1 MAKKAKD
8 YKPTAPTIKRDG
20 NKYTASWKVGNK
32 AHWSWL
38 DVDSKRDRADASDKW
53 ASEHSKLGVSKTSES
68 LRFDRGD
75 YYPCKNAKGNANKK
89 LKSIAFR
96 IRGKKKDGTGYYGW
110 ASETYT
116 FEKPAKPSL
125 SLSVNDTF
133 DALTATV
140 TSGSGSGKA
149 ERYDS
154 VVNFEYRGC
163 VGGKSWGWTSLVSDY
178 ASKSTEFAKGSGDL
192 SGAGKKKVNALADS
206 EWVEVRAN
214 AWNRGLRG
222 KSDATG
228 YRTHMF
234 AQPAKPTLGAPT
246 VTSNQV
252 LVPVTIKGTTVGSK
266 SGGYSNGHPVDSVQL
281 YRYVGTSM
289 AASLDDWTQVEGAV
303 DDGSCVGL
311 HDMRASAEPTETG
324 QHVWYRVVATHDG
337 YSVASE
343 PVEAAALYKKAD
355 TSKGSVATVDSVA
368 DNGDGESVTAKVS
381 WQKSPTAAYDTTV
394 ISWSDDQDAWQS
406 TDDPD
411 SFEMDDV
418 TWDADGDLSLTV
430 KVKGLDDG
438 TTYWFRARRTSSAN
452 DQKGAWSAAVRCDV
466 SSTPSTPTLTA
477 PAVVER
483 GRGFAVSW
491 SAGGTQTAWRL
502 LLMNAEGASD
512 GAVLAS
518 GTGGATSTTVADGD
532 ARLSALD
539 YARLAVEVSTGG
551 DYARSASVDVAIADA
566 PTATVTCEQTIKASG
581 HAVTVAVTPT
591 GASFALSMTAEGG
604 VGGWMPDGS
613 GEQAAGD
620 VVWREREV
628 AAGETGTVTL
638 NVPDTAK
645 LVDGARYRIAVT
657 PTSSG
662 LTGEAAEPSFA
673 FSETDSEGNAT
684 SGTTHALEVA
694 WDHQAEAAASVAVE
708 VDGEARTAT
717 ITPTKPA
724 GALDTDAYSVY
735 RDTPD
740 GYALIAEGVAFG
752 KSVLDSWAPF
762 SADGSCSYRVATVTA
777 DGDVAW
783 ADAGYE
789 SASDSLRI
797 DWDGGSVTL
806 DGNLSISDGY
816 SKSVETR
823 SFLDRAAL
831 SATWSPGIER
841 SCSVD
846 WEGDRDEVEV
856 DGTVESLRELARHAG
871 SCFVRFPD
879 GCAYEADVQVKTLSV
894 RDDDGEASVS
904 LDVTEVELSAYVGK
918 EA

>member
-1 MAKKAKD
+1 MAKKKKD
-8 YKPTAPTIKRDG
+8 CKVGGLTVKRDG
-20 NKYTASWKVGNK
+20 NSYKASWKVPSDLKKN
-32 AHWSWL
+32 ASYL
-38 DVDSKRDRADASDKW
+38 DVDSKRDRADASDSW
-53 ASEHSKLGVSKTSES
+53 GSEHAKLSTSKTGES
-68 LRFDRGD
+68 LKFTRSD
-75 YYPCKNAKGNANKK
+75 YYPCRDSKGNARKK
-89 LKSIAFR
+89 LKSIAVR
-96 IRGKKKDGTGYYGW
+96 VRAKKKSGSGYYGW
-110 ASETYT
+110 ESDTYA
-116 FEKPAKPSL
+116 FEKPKKPSV

-133 DALTATV
+133 DTLTATV
-140 TSGSGSGKA
+140 KADEGSGKA

-163 VGGKSWGWTSLVSDY
+163 VGGRSWGWKSLVSDY
-178 ASKSTEFAKGSGDL
+178 ASRSTEFAKGSGDL
-192 SGAGKKKVNALADS
+192 SGEGKKKVNALGDS
-206 EWVEVRAN
+206 DWVEVRVN
-214 AWNRGLRG
+214 AWSRGLRG

-228 YRTHMF
+228 YKTHMF

-246 VTSNQV
+246 VTNNQV

-266 SGGYSNGHPVDSVQL
+266 SGGYSNGHPVDTVQL

-289 AASLDDWTQVEGAV
+289 AASLGDWAQVEGAT

-311 HDMRASAEPTETG
+311 HDMRANAEPTETG
-324 QHVWYRVVATHDG
+324 EHVWYRVVATHDG

-381 WQKSPTAAYDTTV
+381 WQKSSTAAYDTTV

-418 TWDADGDLSLTV
+418 TWDDDGDLSLTV

-438 TTYWFRARRTSSAN
+438 TPYWFRARRTSSAN

-466 SSTPSTPTLTA
+466 SSTPSAPTLTA
-477 PAVVER
+477 PTTVER

-518 GTGGATSTTVADGD
+518 GTGGATSATVADGD

-566 PTATVTCEQTIKASG
+566 PTAAVTCEQAITASG

-591 GASFALSMTAEGG
+591 GAEFALSMTAEGSCS
-604 VGGWMPDGS
+604 GWLPDGS

-620 VVWREREV
+620 VVWSERGLTG
-628 AAGETGTVTL
+628 GEDGTVTL
-638 NVPDTAK
+638 TVPDAAK

-657 PTSSG
+657 PTCAG

-673 FSETDSEGNAT
+673 YTATDSDGNET
-684 SGTTHALEVA
+684 VGETHALEVA
-694 WDHQAEAAASVAVE
+694 WAHQAAAAPSCAVT
-708 VDGEARTAT
+708 VDVDTRSAT
-717 ITPTKPA
+717 ITPQKPA
-724 GALDTDAYSVY
+724 DALDGDTWSLY

-740 GYALIAEGVAFG
+740 GFALVAEGLAFG
-752 KSVLDSWAPF
+752 GSALDPWAPYA
-762 SADGSCSYRVATVTA
+762 ADGACSYRVATVTA
-777 DGDVAW
+777 DGDCDY
-783 ADAGYE
+783 ADFAFE
-789 SASDSLRI
+789 HACKAVRV
-797 DWDGGSVTL
+797 DWEGGSVEL
-806 DGNLSISDGY
+806 PYNIDLSESYG
-816 SKSVETR
+816 KSFEGR
-823 SFLDRAAL
+823 SFLDRAAQGGTWGASVSRTCSL
-831 SATWSPGIER
+831 SCTVIDGEVAEA
-841 SCSVD
+841 V
-846 WEGDRDEVEV
+846 RD
-856 DGTVESLRELARHAG
+856 LARHAG

-879 GCAYEADVQVKTLSV
+879 GCAYEADVQVGGIEQSATSGYV
-894 RDDDGEASVS
+894 RVS
-904 LDVTEVELSAYVGK
+904 MDITEVELASYVGRT
-918 EA
+918 A